1 MCVDV
6 SLPLRHRLDTL
17 QKEFNLYGQQPS
29 KQLDNPEIDGMD
41 VNSLQFETSV
51 IDGPIINTRAGL
63 YVYLN
68 SMVWPFLIGCCGNSH
83 SNIHIARGTSLGRR
97 LHPDQLPYQSL

>member
-1 MCVDV
+1 MKLGQAITSYLPMCVDI
-6 SLPLRHRLDTL
+6 SLPLRHRLDSL

-29 KQLDNPEIDGMD
+29 KQLENSEMEGIN

-51 IDGPIINTRAGL
+51 IDGPTINTRAGL

-68 SMVWPFLIGCCGNSH
+68 SMVWFRLL
-83 SNIHIARGTSLGRR
+83 AREDCSLTSI
-97 LHPDQLPYQSL
+97 

>member
-1 MCVDV
+1 MDV
-6 SLPLRHRLDTL
+6 SLPLRHRLDAL

-29 KQLDNPEIDGMD
+29 KNLENSEIEGLN
-41 VNSLQFETSV
+41 VNSLHFETSV

-68 SMVWPFLIGCCGNSH
+68 SMV
-83 SNIHIARGTSLGRR
+83 R
-97 LHPDQLPYQSL
+97 Y

>member
-1 MCVDV
+1 MLYVGLKVKLGQAITSYLPMCVDV
-6 SLPLRHRLDTL
+6 SLPLRHRLDAL

-29 KQLDNPEIDGMD
+29 KQLDNPEIEGMN

-68 SMVWPFLIGCCGNSH
+68 SMV
-83 SNIHIARGTSLGRR
+83 
-97 LHPDQLPYQSL
+97 

>member
-6 SLPLRHRLDTL
+6 SVPLRHRLDAL

-29 KQLDNPEIDGMD
+29 KQLGHAEIEGMN
-41 VNSLQFETSV
+41 VNSLQFESSV
-51 IDGPIINTRAGL
+51 IDGPTINTRAGL

-68 SMVWPFLIGCCGNSH
+68 SMVISA
-83 SNIHIARGTSLGRR
+83 SIHPKFMS
-97 LHPDQLPYQSL
+97 

>member
-1 MCVDV
+1 MCVDI
-6 SLPLRHRLDTL
+6 SLPLRHRLDSL

-29 KQLDNPEIDGMD
+29 KQLDNSEMEGIN

-51 IDGPIINTRAGL
+51 IDGPTINTRAGL

-68 SMVWPFLIGCCGNSH
+68 SMVWLHLPCWSGLL
-83 SNIHIARGTSLGRR
+83 SNLDVACRTSFG
-97 LHPDQLPYQSL
+97 